1 MNFDERMR
9 RESIREKLYQDIEK
23 ELDYARSQWGNE
35 FDSKNTLNDWVA
47 YITMYAGDAAKIK
60 TPPSEAEQKLIK
72 VAGLAISALENLRA
86 NGQFAPRHYEEKV
99 AKD

>member
-1 MNFDERMR
+1 MSINEQERFYVR
-9 RESIREKLYQDIEK
+9 QNLYVEIEN
-23 ELDYARSQWGNE
+23 ELEYARKQWGRE

-47 YITMYAGDAAKIK
+47 YIVMYAGDAAKIK
-60 TPPSEAEQKLIK
+60 TSPSEAEQKLIK

-99 AKD
+99 AKG

>member
-1 MNFDERMR
+1 MAANKQERFY
-9 RESIREKLYQDIEK
+9 IRQNLYGDIEK
-23 ELDYARSQWGNE
+23 ELQRAQHLWGTE

-60 TPPSEAEQKLIK
+60 TPPSEAEQKLLK
-72 VAGLAISALENLRA
+72 AAGLVISALENFRA
-86 NGQFAPRHYEEKV
+86 NGQFAPRHYEERV

>member
-1 MNFDERMR
+1 MENNFVTRLG
-9 RESIREKLYQDIEK
+9 IRAKVYEDIEK
-23 ELDYARSQWGNE
+23 ELAYARRQWGVE

-47 YITMYAGDAAKIK
+47 YIVMYAGDAAKIK

-99 AKD
+99 AKG